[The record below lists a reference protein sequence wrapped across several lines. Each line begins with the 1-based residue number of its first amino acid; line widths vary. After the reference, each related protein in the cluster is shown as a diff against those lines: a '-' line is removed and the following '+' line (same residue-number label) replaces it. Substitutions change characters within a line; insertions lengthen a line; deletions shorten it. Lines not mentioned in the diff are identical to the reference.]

1 MQQPAQ
7 PCEQSSMASRAAAAS
22 GFARPGAA
30 AAIEEEDV
38 DVDTLVDEAPGSYG
52 HPAYAAATPA
62 PPAEA
67 PPPKTAR
74 SRPTNNQ
81 LL

>member
-1 MQQPAQ
+1 
-7 PCEQSSMASRAAAAS
+7 MATRAHPGSNAT
-22 GFARPGAA
+22 RQGAA
-30 AAIEEEDV
+30 AAAVEEEDV
-38 DVDTLVDEAPGSYG
+38 DVDTIVELQAGGAYG
-52 HPAYAAATPA
+52 HAAYAPA
-62 PPAEA
+62 PAAPPPVEA